1 MISDTK
7 LPGDPKNRSRFLGTR
22 QLTPGPTRKLFQPA
36 HQRFYL
42 VAVGLHCDVPGF
54 PRVAPAHVREAGFVV
69 RRHRV
74 VLPEGSRPPRPR
86 CCASS
91 PRPGPWPG
99 RGRPT
104 RTPASSGAGCTRS
117 ARADGAVTADAVA
130 AVRRLEVL
138 KRVETAR
145 RKLQVW
151 ADQAGV
157 ERRTEGWV
165 PTGEGRFG
173 AWVPIEETPAE
184 LVERSYP
191 LRLLTAAPGDP
202 DHAGALGTV
211 YWGMVP
217 TAGDEVAADAST
229 RFAVAFDYEIRAWAR
244 EECGD
249 CPGPLVWSEPSE
261 SYGVASFH
269 DPAGCAQ
276 RPIEITLPDLR
287 ELEGSTASPSVR
299 VSSPPGSGLSVPH
312 TTELPEEG
320 SGSVNEKEQICFF
333 SISLFTIVA
342 FFLFNL
348 FLPIL
353 LFAFGLW
360 WMLKLKF
367 CLPPSIELEGELS
380 TELEVVPG
388 GISAS
393 AGIDVDLFPGID
405 QDAITLSL
413 QMGLDGLLAPDP
425 PEPPELPE
433 TPGGL
438 PPGMNLGT
446 TLTEQ
451 LHQRPDP
458 RAARRAGLRRTGRA
472 GAELRPAA
480 HVHRAGHAGS
490 GDPPMTVTPFTGPT
504 TTPSAASARP
514 VIDRLGT
521 GVDLPLSP
529 DPVRGALGY
538 RSGPEK
544 VQQSILV
551 ILLTEPGER
560 VMRPDFGCGLR
571 RFLMEPN
578 TVAVRASIQRE
589 VSRGDRR
596 VGTPRGAARGH
607 RRHPAT
613 TRRSPS
619 SPSATSTAGTPTAGP
634 SSRPSGWGG
643 SDAAADAPSSTT
655 ARTRSCAT
663 S

>member
-1 MISDTK
+1 MSPVACAHSRDWRLVAPWYRWERVGETDPDAPARGRRPALHKYGDTEFVERFLDDPQVSLAFDTTTDRVQKLEPISKST
-7 LPGDPKNRSRFLGTR
+7 LPGDPKNRSRFLATR
-22 QLTPGPTRKLFQPA
+22 RLTPGPTRKLFQPA

-42 VAVGLHCDVPGF
+42 VALGLHCDVPGF
-54 PRVAPAHVREAGFVV
+54 PRVDPAHVREAGFVV

-74 VLPEGSRPPRPR
+74 VLPEGQQATAATLLREL
-86 CCASS
+86 A
-91 PRPGPWPG
+91 
-99 RGRPT
+99 
-104 RTPASSGAGCTRS
+104 A
-117 ARADGAVTADAVA
+117 ARAVARTKQTYQDAREQRRRMHPFQQGDGRADRAATGTAVA

-191 LRLLTAAPGDP
+191 LRLLAAAPGDP

-229 RFAVAFDYEIRAWAR
+229 RFAVSFDYEIRAWAR
-244 EECGD
+244 AECGD

-261 SYGVASFH
+261 SYGVAAFH

-299 VSSPPGSGLSVPH
+299 VTSPPGSGLSVPH
-312 TTELPEEG
+312 SNALPEEG
-320 SGSVNEKEQICFF
+320 DGIVNEKEQICFF

-393 AGIDVDLFPGID
+393 AGIDVDLFPGLD

-413 QMGLDGLLAPDP
+413 QLGLDGLLPVVEPP
-425 PEPPELPE
+425 PEPPKPPE
-433 TPGGL
+433 PPGGL
-438 PPGMNLGT
+438 PLGMNLGS
-446 TLTEQ
+446 TLTE
-451 LHQRPDP
+451 LFTNDP
-458 RAARRAGLRRTGRA
+458 ILELLATQGYAAPFGQG
-472 GAELRPAA
+472 PNF
-480 HVHRAGHAGS
+480 
-490 GDPPMTVTPFTGPT
+490 DPPLAYTV
-504 TTPSAASARP
+504 P
-514 VIDRLGT
+514 VTRD
-521 GVDLPLSP
+521 
-529 DPVRGALGY
+529 
-538 RSGPEK
+538 
-544 VQQSILV
+544 QV
-551 ILLTEPGER
+551 I
-560 VMRPDFGCGLR
+560 
-571 RFLMEPN
+571 
-578 TVAVRASIQRE
+578 
-589 VSRGDRR
+589 
-596 VGTPRGAARGH
+596 
-607 RRHPAT
+607 HP
-613 TRRSPS
+613 
-619 SPSATSTAGTPTAGP
+619 
-634 SSRPSGWGG
+634 
-643 SDAAADAPSSTT
+643 
-655 ARTRSCAT
+655 
-663 S
+663 